1 MIGNTNVILKEDKKG
16 EYMQNMN
23 WNYPTNIWFGVD
35 RAKQIQEAC
44 NQLNVKNP
52 LIVTDPGLL
61 KTPII
66 DQINSDLSKKTTVYS
81 EVQGNPTGSNVTNGV
96 KVFLDGNHDGVIAI
110 GGGSGMDAGKGIA
123 FLAHQSLP
131 LWDFEDIG
139 DWWTKADSSVIKPII
154 AIPTTAGT
162 GSEVGRAGV
171 FLNEDN
177 HKKKIIFHPK
187 MLPEIAILDPSLTLN
202 LPKGITAGTGMDALA
217 HCIEAFS
224 SPFYHPMAE
233 GTAVEGLRL
242 VKENIQEVYHNGIN
256 IEARA
261 HMLVASMMG
270 AAAFQKGLGAIHSI
284 THPVNS
290 LYHTHHGTTNG
301 TVMPFV
307 LNFNRSVIEKKFDR
321 LAKFLNISNGFE
333 GVVNWIIEL
342 KKEMEIPETLKEM
355 GVKKGDEVKLAPLA
369 QEDPSTGGN
378 PLEMSEDKF
387 QELIL
392 NCIEGNY

>member
-1 MIGNTNVILKEDKKG
+1 
-16 EYMQNMN
+16 MQNMN
-23 WNYPTNIWFGVD
+23 WNYPTNVWFGPD
-35 RAKQIQEAC
+35 RSKQVQQAC
-44 NQLNVKNP
+44 DVLGVKNP

-61 KTPII
+61 QTPII
-66 DQINSDLSKKTTVYS
+66 EEIKSNLSSKTNIYSD
-81 EVQGNPTGSNVTNGV
+81 VQGNPTGTNVNNGV
-96 KVFLDGNHDGVIAI
+96 KVFLEGNHDGVIAI

-123 FLAHQSLP
+123 FLAHQSRP

-139 DWWTKADSSVIKPII
+139 DWWTRADSDVIKPII

-187 MLPEIAILDPSLTLN
+187 MLPQIAILDPSLTLN

-217 HCIEAFS
+217 HCLEAYS

-233 GTAVEGLRL
+233 GTALEGLRL
-242 VKENIQEVYHNGIN
+242 VKENIQEVYHNGKN

-307 LNFNRSVIEKKFDR
+307 LNYNRSTIEDKFVR
-321 LAKFLNISNGFE
+321 LANFLDIKGGFD
-333 GVVNWIIEL
+333 GIVQWVIDL
-342 KKEMEIPETLKEM
+342 KKEMEIPETLKDM
-355 GVKKGDEVKLAPLA
+355 GVKPGDEVKLAPLA

-378 PLEMSEDKF
+378 PLEMTEEKF

-392 NCIEGNY
+392 NCISGKY

>member
-1 MIGNTNVILKEDKKG
+1 
-16 EYMQNMN
+16 MQNMN
-23 WNYPTNIWFGVD
+23 WNYPTTVWFGPN
-35 RAKQIQEAC
+35 RSQQIQQAC
-44 NQLNVKNP
+44 DALSVKNP

-61 KTPII
+61 QTPII
-66 DQINSDLSKKTTVYS
+66 DEINSNLSSKTNVYS
-81 EVQGNPTGSNVTNGV
+81 DVQGNPTGSNVTNGV
-96 KVFLDGNHDGVIAI
+96 KVFLEGNHDGVIAI

-123 FLAHQSLP
+123 FLAHQSRP

-139 DWWTKADSSVIKPII
+139 DWWTRADSDVIKPII

-187 MLPEIAILDPSLTLN
+187 MLPQIAILDPSLTIN

-217 HCIEAFS
+217 HCLEAYS

-233 GTAVEGLRL
+233 GTALEGLRL
-242 VKENIQEVYHNGIN
+242 VKENIQEVYHNGKN

-270 AAAFQKGLGAIHSI
+270 SAAFQKGLGAIHSI

-307 LNFNRSVIEKKFDR
+307 LNYNRSTIEDKFVR
-321 LAKFLNISNGFE
+321 LANFLDIKGGFD
-333 GVVNWIIEL
+333 GIVQWVIDL
-342 KKEMEIPETLKEM
+342 KKEMDIPETLKDM
-355 GVKKGDEVKLAPLA
+355 GVEPGDEVKLAPLA

-378 PLEMSEDKF
+378 PLEMTEEKF
-387 QELIL
+387 KELIL
-392 NCIEGNY
+392 NCISGKY

>member
-1 MIGNTNVILKEDKKG
+1 
-16 EYMQNMN
+16 MN
-23 WNYPTNIWFGVD
+23 WNYPTTVWFGPD
-35 RAKQIQEAC
+35 RSKQVQQAC
-44 NQLNVKNP
+44 DTLGIKNP

-61 KTPII
+61 QTPII
-66 DQINSDLSKKTTVYS
+66 EEINSNLSSKTNVYS
-81 EVQGNPTGSNVTNGV
+81 DVQGNPTGTNVTNGV
-96 KVFLDGNHDGVIAI
+96 KVFLEGNHDGVIAI

-123 FLAHQSLP
+123 FLAHQKRP

-139 DWWTKADSSVIKPII
+139 DWWTRADSKVIKPII

-171 FLNEDN
+171 FLNEEN

-187 MLPEIAILDPSLTLN
+187 MLPQIAILDPSLTLN

-217 HCIEAFS
+217 HCLEAYS

-233 GTAVEGLRL
+233 GTALEGLRL
-242 VKENIQEVYHNGIN
+242 VKENIQEVFHNGKN

-307 LNFNRSVIEKKFDR
+307 LNYNRSVIEDKFLR
-321 LAKFLNISNGFE
+321 LANFLDIKGGFD
-333 GVVNWIIEL
+333 GIVQWVIDL
-342 KKEMEIPETLKEM
+342 KKEMEIPETLKDM
-355 GVKKGDEVKLAPLA
+355 GVQPGDEVKLAPLA

-378 PLEMSEDKF
+378 PLEMTEEKF

-392 NCIEGNY
+392 NCISGKY

>member
-1 MIGNTNVILKEDKKG
+1 
-16 EYMQNMN
+16 MQNMN
-23 WNYPTNIWFGVD
+23 WNYPTNVWFGVD
-35 RAKQIQEAC
+35 RSKQIQAAC
-44 NQLNVKNP
+44 DSLNIKNP

-61 KTPII
+61 ETPII
-66 DQINSDLSKKTTVYS
+66 DQINGELSSKTNIYSD
-81 EVQGNPTGSNVTNGV
+81 VQGNPTGTNVNNGV
-96 KVFLDGNHDGVIAI
+96 KVFLEGNHDGVIAI

-123 FLAHQSLP
+123 FLAHQKRP

-139 DWWTKADSSVIKPII
+139 DWWTRADSSVIKPII

-171 FLNEDN
+171 FLNEEN
-177 HKKKIIFHPK
+177 KKKKIIFHPK
-187 MLPEIAILDPSLTLN
+187 MLPQISILDPSLTLN

-217 HCIEAFS
+217 HCIEAYS

-242 VKENIQEVYHNGIN
+242 VKEKIQEVSHNGNN

-307 LNFNRSVIEKKFDR
+307 INFNRSTIEKKFDR
-321 LAKFLNISNGFE
+321 LANFLGIPNGFE
-333 GVVNWIIEL
+333 GVVNWIVEL
-342 KKEMEIPETLKEM
+342 KKEMEIPETLKDI
-355 GVKKGDEVKLAPLA
+355 GVNEGDEVKLAPLA
-369 QEDPSTGGN
+369 QEDPSTGAN
-378 PLEMSEDKF
+378 PVEMTEEKF

-392 NCIEGNY
+392 NCINGKY

>member
-1 MIGNTNVILKEDKKG
+1 
-16 EYMQNMN
+16 MQNMN
-23 WNYPTNIWFGVD
+23 WNYPTNVWFGPD
-35 RAKQIQEAC
+35 RSHQIQQAC
-44 NQLNVKNP
+44 DGLNIKNP

-61 KTPII
+61 QTPII
-66 DQINSDLSKKTTVYS
+66 DEINSNLSTKTNVYS
-81 EVQGNPTGSNVTNGV
+81 DVQGNPTGSNVTNGV
-96 KVFLDGNHDGVIAI
+96 KVFIEGNHDGVIAI

-123 FLAHQSLP
+123 FLAHQTRP

-139 DWWTKADSSVIKPII
+139 DWWTRADSNVIKPII

-187 MLPEIAILDPSLTLN
+187 MLPQIAILDPSLTIN

-217 HCIEAFS
+217 HCLEAYS

-233 GTAVEGLRL
+233 GTALEGLRL
-242 VKENIQEVYHNGIN
+242 VKENIQEVYHNGKN

-307 LNFNRSVIEKKFDR
+307 LNYNRSTIDDKFVR
-321 LAKFLNISNGFE
+321 LANFLDIKGGFD
-333 GVVNWIIEL
+333 GIVQWVIDL
-342 KKEMEIPETLKEM
+342 KKEMEIPETLKDM
-355 GVKKGDEVKLAPLA
+355 GVQPGDEVKLAPLA

-378 PLEMSEDKF
+378 PLEMTEEKF
-387 QELIL
+387 QELIA
-392 NCIEGNY
+392 NCISGKY

>member
-1 MIGNTNVILKEDKKG
+1 
-16 EYMQNMN
+16 MQNMN

-321 LAKFLNISNGFE
+321 LAKFLNISNGFQ

>member
-1 MIGNTNVILKEDKKG
+1 
-16 EYMQNMN
+16 MN

-44 NQLNVKNP
+44 NQLNIKNP

-66 DQINSDLSKKTTVYS
+66 DQINSDLSEKTTVYS

-139 DWWTKADSSVIKPII
+139 DWWTKANSSVIKPII

-242 VKENIQEVYHNGIN
+242 VKENIQEVYHNGSN
-256 IEARA
+256 IDARA

-321 LAKFLNISNGFE
+321 LAKFLSISNGFE
-333 GVVNWIIEL
+333 GIVNWIIEL

-378 PLEMSEDKF
+378 PLEMSEGKF

>member
-1 MIGNTNVILKEDKKG
+1 
-16 EYMQNMN
+16 MQNMN
-23 WNYPTNIWFGVD
+23 WNYPTTVWFGPN
-35 RAKQIQEAC
+35 RSQQIQQAC
-44 NQLNVKNP
+44 DALSVQNP

-61 KTPII
+61 QTPII
-66 DQINSDLSKKTTVYS
+66 DEINSNLSSKTNVYS
-81 EVQGNPTGSNVTNGV
+81 DVQGNPTGSNVTNGV
-96 KVFLDGNHDGVIAI
+96 KVFLEGNHDGVIAI

-123 FLAHQSLP
+123 FLAHQSRP

-139 DWWTKADSSVIKPII
+139 DWWTRADSDVIKPII

-187 MLPEIAILDPSLTLN
+187 MLPQIAILDPSLTIN
-202 LPKGITAGTGMDALA
+202 LPKEITAGTGMDALA
-217 HCIEAFS
+217 HCLEAYS

-233 GTAVEGLRL
+233 GTALEGLRL
-242 VKENIQEVYHNGIN
+242 VKENIQEVYHNGKN

-307 LNFNRSVIEKKFDR
+307 LNYNRSMIEDKFVR
-321 LAKFLNISNGFE
+321 LANFLDIKGGFD
-333 GVVNWIIEL
+333 GIVQWVIDL
-342 KKEMEIPETLKEM
+342 KKEMEIPETLKDM
-355 GVKKGDEVKLAPLA
+355 GVQTGDEVKLAPLA

-378 PLEMSEDKF
+378 PLEMTEEKF
-387 QELIL
+387 QKLIA
-392 NCIEGNY
+392 NCISGKY